1 MHSTLSTYLKRALT
15 VALILGPT
23 LALVSAEVE
32 ARRGGGGRGGGVGGG
47 HEIRAPRGNVGG
59 GGRDIN
65 RGDYN
70 RRDVNVNRDVNINRN
85 VDVDVDRH
93 WGYPVG
99 AGAVAV
105 GTAVAVGAIVST
117 LPPSCST
124 FVADRVHA
132 AAELQHVRRRWR
144 DLPKLWRH
152 LLRPPLRR
160 SERRVRS
167 GLATRFRLEQSI
179 TWKCSMLL
187 SRLRER
193 MWLPTGS
200 NGSARRSTLHPASTW
215 CRRRSRPVPGPGR

>member
-1 MHSTLSTYLKRALT
+1 MHSARSTYLKRALT

-32 ARRGGGGRGGGVGGG
+32 ARGGGRGSGFGGGGRGGGFSGGGG
-47 HEIRAPRGNVGG
+47 HEIRAPRANVGG
-59 GGRDIN
+59 GGRDFN
-65 RGDYN
+65 RGDYS

-124 FVADRVHA
+124 FVADGVTYQNCGGTYYAPRYDGPNVVY
-132 AAELQHVRRRWR
+132 EVVS
-144 DLPKLWRH
+144 P
-152 LLRPPLRR
+152 
-160 SERRVRS
+160 
-167 GLATRFRLEQSI
+167 
-179 TWKCSMLL
+179 
-187 SRLRER
+187 
-193 MWLPTGS
+193 
-200 NGSARRSTLHPASTW
+200 PASGW
-215 CRRRSRPVPGPGR
+215 SNQ